1 MIVYDK
7 VVRDRHKANK
17 IRGTKNKRSYKRCY
31 VCQHKILYPARAG
44 AGFKL
49 CCLYCHINL
58 CNAPCETA
66 DEDIAMLCLCR
77 CFGLCALFAGKLIGV
92 EGVGRFYGFC

>member
-1 MIVYDK
+1 M
-7 VVRDRHKANK
+7 RRLS
-17 IRGTKNKRSYKRCY
+17 GTVIKRIKYGAQRISGRISAVMSVNIKYC
-31 VCQHKILYPARAG
+31 ILRAG

-49 CCLYCHINL
+49 CCLYCPINL
-58 CNAPCETA
+58 GNAPCETA

-77 CFGLCALFAGKLIGV
+77 CFGLCALSVGKLIGA